1 MIRLLN
7 TKTIAGI
14 RYPAGS
20 IATFDTQT
28 ESQLIATA
36 DADRNIDFSAS
47 RISPTL
53 VAQSYAGWTRSS
65 VNAAGDIDATV
76 LASIVIPGGLMG
88 MNSVLRITL
97 DWSYTNSASTKVLAM
112 DWGGVNISA
121 PSATASS
128 GMKSLV
134 EIANKNSLSIQTI
147 QNNNN
152 YGAASRLGDMTKDTS
167 GDVLVDI
174 KVRWTTP
181 AASEAITLIGY
192 SIWHYPGNKN
202 D

>member
-28 ESQLIATA
+28 ELQLIATA

-47 RISPTL
+47 RTSPTL

-65 VNAAGDIDATV
+65 VNTAGDIDSTV

-88 MNSVLRITL
+88 ANSVLRITL
-97 DWSYTNSASTKVLAM
+97 DWSYTNSANAKILAT
-112 DWGGVNISA
+112 DWGGGTISA
-121 PSATASS
+121 PSAANSS
-128 GMKSLV
+128 AMKSLI
-134 EIANKNSLSIQTI
+134 EIANKNSLRIQTI

-152 YGAASRLGDMTKDTS
+152 YGSASRLGDTTRDTS
-167 GDVLVDI
+167 GDVLIDI
-174 KVRWTTP
+174 KVKWM
-181 AASEAITLIGY
+181 AAVASETITLIGY